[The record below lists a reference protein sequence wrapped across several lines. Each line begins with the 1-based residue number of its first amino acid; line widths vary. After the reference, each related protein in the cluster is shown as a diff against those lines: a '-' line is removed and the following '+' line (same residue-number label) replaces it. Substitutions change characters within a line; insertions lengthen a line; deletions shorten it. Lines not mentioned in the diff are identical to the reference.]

1 MSTTLLALLA
11 FLPILVTIVLM
22 TVFNQPAKRALPIS
36 WLLCVI
42 IGAFAWKMDALTIT
56 AQTIA
61 GFLSSL
67 DATLVIFG
75 AILVMNTLKKSGAM
89 SSIKKGFRAVSN
101 DKRIQAIII
110 GFMFGSFIEGGAGY
124 GTPAALAG
132 PLLVSLGFPPL
143 AAATVAL
150 IYDSAAVSFGAVGTP
165 VNTSMSQLKDT
176 LASGG
181 IDFGAYQSE
190 LTLWSAI
197 PHMVF
202 AIFLPFVGIA
212 VLTKFFGKERSFKPA
227 FEVLPFAV
235 FAGLSFAVPYVLI
248 AAVLGPEFPS
258 LFSAIIG
265 LVITILAAKAGFLV
279 PKKAWTFADEA
290 EWDDSWKSKVSSKS
304 NEEAEDEKT
313 MPLILAWMPY
323 VIIAVLLVITRID
336 AIGLKSILANDIVIN
351 TGNIFGVE
359 NANYAFKPAW
369 LPGIVPFMLVA
380 LITIPLHKMSAK
392 KVKEAWVDSLKQIAS
407 AAIAIA
413 FGVALVQIMKNSG
426 TEAMKTMLEE
436 SGKTVAKVSD
446 SGMMPIMADFLAG
459 IAGQAYL
466 VIAPFIGVLGAFIS
480 GSNTVSNILFTNLQY
495 DTAANLGLST
505 VAIVALQVVGGAI
518 GNITCI
524 NNVVAACATVGT
536 TGSEGKII
544 KTNIIPM
551 IVYTLIALATV
562 AVLIYVV
569 GFKPAW

>member
-22 TVFNQPAKRALPIS
+22 TVFNWPAKKALPLS
-36 WLLCVI
+36 WALCVI
-42 IGAFAWKMDALTIT
+42 IGVTVWKMDILTIT

-61 GFLSSL
+61 GFLNSL

-89 SSIKKGFRAVSN
+89 NSIKAGFKSVCD

-165 VNTSMSQLKDT
+165 VNTSMGQLKDT
-176 LASGG
+176 LAAGN
-181 IDFGAYQSE
+181 IDFGEYLSE

-227 FEVLPFAV
+227 FEVMPFAI
-235 FAGLSFAVPYVLI
+235 FAGLCFSVPYLLI

-258 LFSAIIG
+258 LFSSIIG
-265 LVITILAAKAGFLV
+265 LVITILAARAGFLV
-279 PKKAWTFADEA
+279 PKKSWSFADA
-290 EWDDSWKSKVSSKS
+290 SEWDDSWKSKTAQ
-304 NEEAEDEKT
+304 EEEEVEGKP
-313 MPLILAWMPY
+313 MSLILAWMPY
-323 VIIAVLLVITRID
+323 VIIAVLLVLTRID

-359 NANYAFKPAW
+359 NASYSFKPAW

-380 LITIPLHKMSAK
+380 IITIPLHKMSAK
-392 KVKEAWVDSLKQIAS
+392 AAKEAWVDSLKQIAS

-413 FGVALVQIMKNSG
+413 FGVALVQIMKNSA
-426 TEAMKTMLEE
+426 TAEMK
-436 SGKTVAKVSD
+436 
-446 SGMMPIMADFLAG
+446 GMMTIMAEFLAG
-459 IAGQAYL
+459 LAGKAYIF
-466 VIAPFIGVLGAFIS
+466 IAPFIGVLGSFIS
-480 GSNTVSNILFTNLQY
+480 GSNTVSNILFTNLQF
-495 DTAANLGLST
+495 DTAAQLGLST

-536 TGSEGKII
+536 TGAEGKII

-551 IVYTLIALATV
+551 IVYTVVALLTV
-562 AVLIYVV
+562 VVLINVF
-569 GFKPAW
+569 GFAPQW

>member
-11 FLPILVTIVLM
+11 FLPILLTIVLM
-22 TVFNQPAKRALPIS
+22 TVFNWPAKKALPLS
-36 WLLCVI
+36 WALCVI
-42 IGAFAWKMDALTIT
+42 IGIAVWKMDVLTIT

-61 GFLSSL
+61 GFLNSL

-89 SSIKKGFRAVSN
+89 NSIKAGFKSVSD

-150 IYDSAAVSFGAVGTP
+150 IYDSASVSFGAVGTP
-165 VNTSMSQLKDT
+165 VNTSMAQLKDT
-176 LASGG
+176 LAAGG
-181 IDFGAYQSE
+181 IDFGEYLSE

-212 VLTKFFGKERSFKPA
+212 VLTKFYGKERSFKPA
-227 FEVLPFAV
+227 LEVLPFAV
-235 FAGLSFAVPYVLI
+235 FAGLCFSVPYVLI

-279 PKKAWTFADEA
+279 PKKTWSFADA
-290 EWDDSWKSKVSSKS
+290 SEWDDSWKSKAVSG
-304 NEEAEDEKT
+304 NEEETSGKP
-313 MPLILAWMPY
+313 MSLVMAWMPY
-323 VIIAVLLVITRID
+323 VIIAVLLVLTRID
-336 AIGLKSILANDIVIN
+336 AIGLKSILSNKIAIS

-359 NANYAFKPAW
+359 NASYTFKPAW

-380 LITIPLHKMSAK
+380 IITIPLHKMSAK
-392 KVKEAWVDSLKQIAS
+392 AAKEAWVASLKQIAS

-413 FGVALVQIMKNSG
+413 FGVALVQIMKNSA
-426 TEAMKTMLEE
+426 TAEMK
-436 SGKTVAKVSD
+436 
-446 SGMMPIMADFLAG
+446 GMMTIMAEFLAG
-459 IAGQAYL
+459 LAGKAYIF
-466 VIAPFIGVLGAFIS
+466 IAPFIGVLGAFIS

-495 DTAANLGLST
+495 DTAFNLELST

-518 GNITCI
+518 GSITCI
-524 NNVVAACATVGT
+524 NHVVAACATVGT

-551 IVYTLIALATV
+551 IVYTIIAFLTV
-562 AVLIYVV
+562 VVLINV
-569 GFKPAW
+569 FNFAPKW

>member
-1 MSTTLLALLA
+1 MEMSTTLLALLA

-22 TVFNQPAKRALPIS
+22 TVFNWPAKKALPLS
-36 WLLCVI
+36 WALCVI
-42 IGAFAWKMDALTIT
+42 IGVSVWKMDIIT
-56 AQTIA
+56 VVAQTIA
-61 GFLSSL
+61 GFLNSL

-89 SSIKKGFRAVSN
+89 NSIKAGFKSVCD

-176 LASGG
+176 LAAGN
-181 IDFGAYQSE
+181 IDFGEYLSE

-212 VLTKFFGKERSFKPA
+212 VLTKFYGKERSFKPA
-227 FEVLPFAV
+227 FEVMPFAI
-235 FAGLSFAVPYVLI
+235 FAGLCFSVPYVLI

-279 PKKAWTFADEA
+279 PKNTWGFADKS
-290 EWDDSWKSKVSSKS
+290 EWDESWKSKVAQK
-304 NEEAEDEKT
+304 EEQTEGKP
-313 MPLILAWMPY
+313 MSLVLAWMPY
-323 VIIAVLLVITRID
+323 VIIAILLVLTRID
-336 AIGLKSILANDIVIN
+336 AIGLKSILANDIVIKIE
-351 TGNIFGVE
+351 NIFGVSG
-359 NANYAFKPAW
+359 ASYAFKPAW

-380 LITIPLHKMSAK
+380 LITIPLHKMSK
-392 KVKEAWVDSLKQIAS
+392 KAACEAWVDSLKQIAS

-413 FGVALVQIMKNSG
+413 FGVALVQIMKNSA
-426 TEAMKTMLEE
+426 TAEMK
-436 SGKTVAKVSD
+436 
-446 SGMMPIMADFLAG
+446 GMMTIMAEFLAG
-459 IAGQAYL
+459 LAGKAYL
-466 VIAPFIGVLGAFIS
+466 FIAPFIGVLGAFIS
-480 GSNTVSNILFTNLQY
+480 GSNTVSNILFTNLQF
-495 DTAANLGLST
+495 DTAAQLGLST
-505 VAIVALQVVGGAI
+505 VAVVALQVVGGAI

-524 NNVVAACATVGT
+524 NNVVASCATVGT

-551 IVYTLIALATV
+551 ILYTVVALLTAV
-562 AVLIYVV
+562 VLINVF
-569 GFKPAW
+569 GFAPQW

>member
-1 MSTTLLALLA
+1 MEMSTTLLALLA

-22 TVFNQPAKRALPIS
+22 TVFNWPAKKALPLS
-36 WLLCVI
+36 WALCVI
-42 IGAFAWKMDALTIT
+42 IGVTVWKMDILTIT

-61 GFLSSL
+61 GFLNSL

-89 SSIKKGFRAVSN
+89 NSIKAGFKSVCD

-165 VNTSMSQLKDT
+165 VNTSMGQLKDT
-176 LASGG
+176 LAAGN
-181 IDFGAYQSE
+181 IDFGEYLSE

-227 FEVLPFAV
+227 FEVMPFAI
-235 FAGLSFAVPYVLI
+235 FAGLCFSVPYLLI

-258 LFSAIIG
+258 LFSSIIG
-265 LVITILAAKAGFLV
+265 LVITILAARAGFLV
-279 PKKAWTFADEA
+279 PKKSWSFADA
-290 EWDDSWKSKVSSKS
+290 SEWDDSWKSKTAQ
-304 NEEAEDEKT
+304 EEEEVEGKP
-313 MPLILAWMPY
+313 MSLILAWMPY
-323 VIIAVLLVITRID
+323 VIIAVLLVLTRID

-359 NANYAFKPAW
+359 NASYSFKPAW

-380 LITIPLHKMSAK
+380 IITIPLHKMSAK
-392 KVKEAWVDSLKQIAS
+392 AAKEAWVDSLKQIAS

-413 FGVALVQIMKNSG
+413 FGVALVQIMKNSA
-426 TEAMKTMLEE
+426 TAEMK
-436 SGKTVAKVSD
+436 
-446 SGMMPIMADFLAG
+446 GMMTIMAEFLAG
-459 IAGQAYL
+459 LAGKAYIF
-466 VIAPFIGVLGAFIS
+466 IAPFIGVLGSFIS
-480 GSNTVSNILFTNLQY
+480 GSNTVSNILFTNLQF
-495 DTAANLGLST
+495 DTAAQLGLST

-536 TGSEGKII
+536 TGAEGKII

-551 IVYTLIALATV
+551 IVYTVVALLTVVVLVNVFGIA
-562 AVLIYVV
+562 
-569 GFKPAW
+569 PQW

>member
-22 TVFNQPAKRALPIS
+22 TIFNWPAKKALPLS
-36 WLLCVI
+36 WALCVI
-42 IGAFAWKMDALTIT
+42 IGVTVWKMDILTIT

-61 GFLSSL
+61 GFLNSL

-89 SSIKKGFRAVSN
+89 NSIKAGFKSVSD

-176 LASGG
+176 LAAGN
-181 IDFGAYQSE
+181 IDFGEYLSE

-227 FEVLPFAV
+227 LEVMPFAI
-235 FAGLSFAVPYVLI
+235 FAGLCFSVPYVLI

-265 LVITILAAKAGFLV
+265 LVVTILAARAGFLV
-279 PKKAWTFADEA
+279 PKKSWSFADA
-290 EWDDSWKSKVSSKS
+290 SEWDDSWKSKTAQ
-304 NEEAEDEKT
+304 EEEEVEGKP
-313 MPLILAWMPY
+313 MSLILAWMPY
-323 VIIAVLLVITRID
+323 VIIAVLLVLTRID

-359 NANYAFKPAW
+359 NASYSFKPAW

-380 LITIPLHKMSAK
+380 IITIPLHKMSAK
-392 KVKEAWVDSLKQIAS
+392 AAKEAWVDSLKQIAS

-413 FGVALVQIMKNSG
+413 FGVALVQIMKNSA
-426 TEAMKTMLEE
+426 TAEMK
-436 SGKTVAKVSD
+436 
-446 SGMMPIMADFLAG
+446 GMMTIMAEFLAG
-459 IAGQAYL
+459 LAGKAYIF
-466 VIAPFIGVLGAFIS
+466 IAPFIGVLGSFIS
-480 GSNTVSNILFTNLQY
+480 GSNTVSNILFTNLQF
-495 DTAANLGLST
+495 DTAAQLGLST

-536 TGSEGKII
+536 TGAEGKII

-551 IVYTLIALATV
+551 IVYTVVALLTV
-562 AVLIYVV
+562 VVLINVF
-569 GFKPAW
+569 GFAPQW

>member
-1 MSTTLLALLA
+1 MD
-11 FLPILVTIVLM
+11 VVD
-22 TVFNQPAKRALPIS
+22 
-36 WLLCVI
+36 VI
-42 IGAFAWKMDALTIT
+42 
-56 AQTIA
+56 AQTLA
-61 GFLSSL
+61 GFLNSL

-89 SSIKKGFRAVSN
+89 SSINLGFRSVSS
-101 DKRIQAIII
+101 DRRIQAIII

-176 LASGG
+176 LAGGG
-181 IDFGAYQSE
+181 IDFSAYQAE

-212 VLTKFFGKERSFKPA
+212 ILTKFFGKERSFKPA
-227 FEVLPFAV
+227 FEVLPFAI
-235 FAGLSFAVPYVLI
+235 FAGLSFAVPYVII
-248 AAVLGPEFPS
+248 AAILGPEFPS

-279 PKKAWTFADEA
+279 PKKTWSFADEA
-290 EWDDSWKSKVSSKS
+290 EWDDSWKSKVVSKS
-304 NEEAEDEKT
+304 DDAEGSDAKP

-323 VIIAVLLVITRID
+323 VIIALLLVITRID
-336 AIGLKSILANDIVIN
+336 AIGLKKILSSDIVIS
-351 TGNIFGVE
+351 TGNLFGVE
-359 NANYAFKPAW
+359 NASYAFKPAW

-392 KVKEAWVDSLKQIAS
+392 KVKEAWGDSLKQIAS

-426 TEAMKTMLEE
+426 TEAMMNTLKEAGHE
-436 SGKTVAKVSD
+436 VAKVSD
-446 SGMMPIMADFLAG
+446 SGMMPIMADFLASL
-459 IAGQAYL
+459 AGQAYI

-495 DTAANLGLST
+495 DTATNLGLST

-536 TGSEGKII
+536 TGAEGKII

-551 IVYTLIALATV
+551 IVYTLIALGTV
-562 AVLIYVV
+562 AVLVYVI
-569 GFKPAW
+569 GFKPTW

>member
-11 FLPILVTIVLM
+11 FLPILVTIILM
-22 TVFNQPAKRALPIS
+22 TAFNQPAKRALPIA
-36 WLLCVI
+36 WALCVI
-42 IGAFAWKMDALTIT
+42 IGVVFWKMDILTVA

-61 GFLSSL
+61 GFLNSL

-89 SSIKKGFRAVSN
+89 NSIKAGFKSVSD

-176 LASGG
+176 LAAGN
-181 IDFGAYQSE
+181 IDFNEYLSE

-227 FEVLPFAV
+227 LEVLPFAI
-235 FAGLSFAVPYVLI
+235 FAGLAFSVPYLLI

-265 LVITILAAKAGFLV
+265 LVITILAARAGFLV
-279 PKKAWTFADEA
+279 PKKTWGFADA
-290 EWDDSWKSKVSSKS
+290 SEWDESWKSKSAGK
-304 NEEAEDEKT
+304 EEQSEGKP
-313 MPLILAWMPY
+313 MSLILAWMPY
-323 VIIAVLLVITRID
+323 VIIALLLVITRID
-336 AIGLKSILANDIVIN
+336 AIGLKSILSNDIAIS
-351 TGNIFGVE
+351 TGDIFGVK
-359 NANYAFKPAW
+359 NASYTFKPAW

-380 LITIPLHKMSAK
+380 LVTIPMHKMSAK
-392 KVKEAWVDSLKQIAS
+392 AVKEAWADSLKQIAS

-413 FGVALVQIMKNSG
+413 FGVALVQIMKNSA
-426 TEAMKTMLEE
+426 TADMK
-436 SGKTVAKVSD
+436 
-446 SGMMPIMADFLAG
+446 GMMTVMAEFLAG
-459 IAGQAYL
+459 IAGKAYL

-495 DTAANLGLST
+495 DTALNLQLST

-551 IVYTLIALATV
+551 ILYTIVALLTV
-562 AVLIYVV
+562 LLLVNVL
-569 GFKPAW
+569 GFAPKY

>member
-11 FLPILVTIVLM
+11 FLPILVTIILM
-22 TVFNQPAKRALPIS
+22 TAFNQPAKRALPIA
-36 WLLCVI
+36 WVLCVI
-42 IGAFAWKMDALTIT
+42 IGIAFWKIDVLTIV

-61 GFLSSL
+61 GFLNSL

-89 SSIKKGFRAVSN
+89 NSIKTGFKSVSD

-110 GFMFGSFIEGGAGY
+110 GFMFGSFIEAGAGY

-132 PLLVSLGFPPL
+132 PLLISLGFPPL

-176 LASGG
+176 LAASN
-181 IDFGAYQSE
+181 IDFNEYLSE

-202 AIFLPFVGIA
+202 AIFLPFMGIA

-227 FEVLPFAV
+227 LEVMPFAI
-235 FAGLSFAVPYVLI
+235 FAGLSFSVPYLLI
-248 AAVLGPEFPS
+248 AMVLGPEFPS

-279 PKKAWTFADEA
+279 PKKSWDFGDSS
-290 EWDDSWKSKVSSKS
+290 EWDDSWKSKAANSDS
-304 NEEAEDEKT
+304 EESAGKP
-313 MPLILAWMPY
+313 MSLVMAWMPY
-323 VIIAVLLVITRID
+323 VIIALLLVITRID
-336 AIGLKSILANDIVIN
+336 AIGLKKILSTDIAIS
-351 TGNIFGVE
+351 TGDIFGVK
-359 NANYAFKPAW
+359 NASYTFKPAW

-380 LITIPLHKMSAK
+380 LITIPMHKMSRKAA
-392 KVKEAWVDSLKQIAS
+392 KEAWGDSIKQIAS

-413 FGVALVQIMKNSG
+413 FGVALVQIMKNSA
-426 TEAMKTMLEE
+426 TAEM
-436 SGKTVAKVSD
+436 D
-446 SGMMPIMADFLAG
+446 GMMTIMAEFLAG
-459 IAGQAYL
+459 LAGKAYIF
-466 VIAPFIGVLGAFIS
+466 IAPFIGVLGAFIS
-480 GSNTVSNILFTNLQY
+480 GSNTVANILFTNLQY
-495 DTAANLGLST
+495 DTALNLELST

-524 NNVVAACATVGT
+524 NNIVAACATVGT
-536 TGSEGKII
+536 TGAEGKIL
-544 KTNIIPM
+544 KTNILPM
-551 IVYTLIALATV
+551 IIYTIIALLTV
-562 AVLIYVV
+562 VVLVNVIGYAPK
-569 GFKPAW
+569 F

>member
-22 TVFNQPAKRALPIS
+22 TVFNWPAKKALPLS
-36 WLLCVI
+36 WALCVI
-42 IGAFAWKMDALTIT
+42 IGVTVWKMDILTIT

-61 GFLSSL
+61 GFLNSL

-89 SSIKKGFRAVSN
+89 NSIKAGFKSVCD

-165 VNTSMSQLKDT
+165 VNTSMGQLKDT
-176 LASGG
+176 LAAGN
-181 IDFGAYQSE
+181 IDFGEYLSE

-202 AIFLPFVGIA
+202 AICLPFVGIA

-227 FEVLPFAV
+227 FEVMPFAI
-235 FAGLSFAVPYVLI
+235 FAGLCFSVPYLLI

-258 LFSAIIG
+258 LFSSIIG
-265 LVITILAAKAGFLV
+265 LVITILAARAGFLV
-279 PKKAWTFADEA
+279 PKKSWSFADA
-290 EWDDSWKSKVSSKS
+290 SEWDDSWKSKTAQ
-304 NEEAEDEKT
+304 EEEEVEGKP
-313 MPLILAWMPY
+313 MSLILAWMPY
-323 VIIAVLLVITRID
+323 VIIAVLLVLTRID

-359 NANYAFKPAW
+359 NASYSFKPAW

-380 LITIPLHKMSAK
+380 IITIPLHKMSAK
-392 KVKEAWVDSLKQIAS
+392 AAKEAWVDSLKQIAS

-413 FGVALVQIMKNSG
+413 FGVALVQIMKNSA
-426 TEAMKTMLEE
+426 TAEMK
-436 SGKTVAKVSD
+436 
-446 SGMMPIMADFLAG
+446 GMMTIMAEFLAG
-459 IAGQAYL
+459 LAGKAYIF
-466 VIAPFIGVLGAFIS
+466 IAPFIGVLGSFIS
-480 GSNTVSNILFTNLQY
+480 GSNTVSNILFTNLQF
-495 DTAANLGLST
+495 DTAAQLGLST

-536 TGSEGKII
+536 TGAEGKII

-551 IVYTLIALATV
+551 IVYTVVALLTVVVLVNVFGIA
-562 AVLIYVV
+562 
-569 GFKPAW
+569 PQW

>member
-22 TVFNQPAKRALPIS
+22 TVLNWPAKKALPLS
-36 WLLCVI
+36 WALCVI
-42 IGAFAWKMDALTIT
+42 IGLTVWKMDALTIV

-61 GFLSSL
+61 GFLNSL

-89 SSIKKGFRAVSN
+89 NSIKAGFKSVSD

-176 LASGG
+176 LAAGN
-181 IDFGAYQSE
+181 IDYNEYLSE

-212 VLTKFFGKERSFKPA
+212 ILTKFFGKERSFKPA
-227 FEVLPFAV
+227 FEVLPFAI
-235 FAGLSFAVPYVLI
+235 FAGLCFSVPYVLI

-265 LVITILAAKAGFLV
+265 LVITILAARAGFLV
-279 PKKAWTFADEA
+279 PKNPWSFADA
-290 EWDDSWKSKVSSKS
+290 SEWDESWKSKTKS
-304 NEEAEDEKT
+304 NEEEKT
-313 MPLILAWMPY
+313 EDKHMPLILAWMPY
-323 VIIAVLLVITRID
+323 VIIAILLVVTRID
-336 AIGLKSILANDIVIN
+336 SLGLKQILSTDIAIR
-351 TGNIFGVE
+351 TGDLFGVK
-359 NANYAFKPAW
+359 NASYTFKPAW

-392 KVKEAWVDSLKQIAS
+392 AAKEAWVDSLKQIAS

-413 FGVALVQIMKNSG
+413 FGVALVQIMKNSA
-426 TEAMKTMLEE
+426 TESMK
-436 SGKTVAKVSD
+436 
-446 SGMMPIMADFLAG
+446 GMMTIMAEFLSDL
-459 IAGQAYL
+459 AGQAYI

-495 DTAANLGLST
+495 DTALNLQLST

-551 IVYTLIALATV
+551 ILYTLVALLTV
-562 AVLIYVV
+562 VVLVYVF
-569 GFKPAW
+569 GFMPAF

>member
-22 TVFNQPAKRALPIS
+22 TALNWPAKRALPVA
-36 WLLCVI
+36 WALCAIFGIFV
-42 IGAFAWKMDALTIT
+42 WKMNWLTVV

-61 GFLSSL
+61 GFLGSL

-75 AILVMNTLKKSGAM
+75 AILLMNTLKKSGAM
-89 SSIKKGFRAVSN
+89 NAIQTGFKSVSS

-110 GFMFGSFIEGGAGY
+110 GFMFGSFIEGAAGY

-165 VNTSMSQLKDT
+165 VNMSFDLLNKEGGALQT
-176 LASGG
+176 AG
-181 IDFGAYQSE
+181 IDSAQYLKE

-227 FEVLPFAV
+227 LEVLPFSI
-235 FAGLSFAVPYVLI
+235 FAGLCFSVPYLLI

-258 LFSAIIG
+258 LFSAVIG
-265 LVITILAAKAGFLV
+265 LVITILAARAGFLV
-279 PKKAWTFADEA
+279 PKKPWSFADES
-290 EWDDSWKSKVSSKS
+290 EWDESWKSKAAKTDSKETEGKPMS
-304 NEEAEDEKT
+304 
-313 MPLILAWMPY
+313 LVLAWMPY
-323 VIIAVLLVITRID
+323 VIIALLLVVTRID
-336 AIGLKSILANDIVIN
+336 AIGLKKILSSDLVIS
-351 TGNIFGVE
+351 TGNILGVE
-359 NANYAFKPAW
+359 NATYAFKPAW

-380 LITIPLHKMSAK
+380 LITIPMHRMSAK
-392 KVKEAWVDSLKQIAS
+392 AAKEAWVDSLKQIAG
-407 AAIAIA
+407 AAVAIA
-413 FGVALVQIMKNSG
+413 FGVALVQIMKNSA
-426 TEAMKTMLEE
+426 TAEMK
-436 SGKTVAKVSD
+436 
-446 SGMMPIMADFLAG
+446 GMMTVMAEFLAG
-459 IAGQAYL
+459 IAGQAYFF
-466 VIAPFIGVLGAFIS
+466 IAPFIGVLGAFIS

-495 DTAANLGLST
+495 DTAAQLQLST

-544 KTNIIPM
+544 KTNILPM
-551 IVYTLIALATV
+551 VIYTIVALLTVLLLINV
-562 AVLIYVV
+562 I
-569 GFKPAW
+569 GFAPTW

>member
-1 MSTTLLALLA
+1 MEMSTTLLALLA

-22 TVFNQPAKRALPIS
+22 TVFNWPAKKALPLS
-36 WLLCVI
+36 WALCVI
-42 IGAFAWKMDALTIT
+42 IGVAVWKMDVITIV

-61 GFLSSL
+61 GFLNSL

-89 SSIKKGFRAVSN
+89 NSIKAGFKSVSD

-176 LASGG
+176 LAAGN
-181 IDFGAYQSE
+181 IDFGEYLSE

-212 VLTKFFGKERSFKPA
+212 VLTKFYGRERSFKPA
-227 FEVLPFAV
+227 LEVMPFAI
-235 FAGLSFAVPYVLI
+235 FAGLCFSVPYVLI

-265 LVITILAAKAGFLV
+265 LVVTILAARAGFLV
-279 PKKAWTFADEA
+279 PRNTWSFADA
-290 EWDDSWKSKVSSKS
+290 SEWDDSWKSKAAK
-304 NEEAEDEKT
+304 EEEEIEGKP
-313 MPLILAWMPY
+313 MSLVLAWMPY
-323 VIIAVLLVITRID
+323 VIIAVLLVLTRID
-336 AIGLKSILANDIVIN
+336 AIGLKSILANDIVIKIE
-351 TGNIFGVE
+351 NILGV
-359 NANYAFKPAW
+359 AGASYSFKPAW

-392 KVKEAWVDSLKQIAS
+392 AAKEAWVDSLKQIAS

-413 FGVALVQIMKNSG
+413 FGVALVQIMKNSA
-426 TEAMKTMLEE
+426 TAEMK
-436 SGKTVAKVSD
+436 
-446 SGMMPIMADFLAG
+446 GMMTIMAEFLAG
-459 IAGQAYL
+459 LAGKAYIF
-466 VIAPFIGVLGAFIS
+466 IAPFIGVLGAFIS
-480 GSNTVSNILFTNLQY
+480 GSNTVSNILFTNLQF
-495 DTAANLGLST
+495 DTAAQLGLST

-536 TGSEGKII
+536 TGAEGKII

-551 IVYTLIALATV
+551 IVYTVVALLTV
-562 AVLIYVV
+562 VVLINIF
-569 GFKPAW
+569 GFAPQW

>member
-22 TVFNQPAKRALPIS
+22 TVFNWPAKKALPLS
-36 WLLCVI
+36 WALCVI
-42 IGAFAWKMDALTIT
+42 IGVTVWKMDILTIT

-61 GFLSSL
+61 GFLNSL

-89 SSIKKGFRAVSN
+89 NSIKAGFKSVCD

-165 VNTSMSQLKDT
+165 VNTSMGQLKDT
-176 LASGG
+176 LAAGN
-181 IDFGAYQSE
+181 IDFGEYLSE

-227 FEVLPFAV
+227 FEVMPFAI
-235 FAGLSFAVPYVLI
+235 FAGLCFSVPYLLI

-258 LFSAIIG
+258 LFSSIIG
-265 LVITILAAKAGFLV
+265 LVITILAARAGFLV
-279 PKKAWTFADEA
+279 PKKSWSFADA
-290 EWDDSWKSKVSSKS
+290 SEWDDSWKSKTAQ
-304 NEEAEDEKT
+304 EEEEVEGKP
-313 MPLILAWMPY
+313 MSLILAWMPY
-323 VIIAVLLVITRID
+323 VIIAVLLVLTRID

-359 NANYAFKPAW
+359 NASYSFKPAW

-380 LITIPLHKMSAK
+380 IITIPLHKMSAK
-392 KVKEAWVDSLKQIAS
+392 AAKEAWVDSLKQIAS

-413 FGVALVQIMKNSG
+413 FGVALVQIMKNSA
-426 TEAMKTMLEE
+426 TAEMK
-436 SGKTVAKVSD
+436 
-446 SGMMPIMADFLAG
+446 GMMTIMAEFLAG
-459 IAGQAYL
+459 LAGKAYIF
-466 VIAPFIGVLGAFIS
+466 IAPFIGVLGSFIS
-480 GSNTVSNILFTNLQY
+480 GSNTVSNILFTNLQF
-495 DTAANLGLST
+495 DTAAQLGLST

-536 TGSEGKII
+536 TGAEGKII

-551 IVYTLIALATV
+551 IVYTVVALLTVVVLVNVFGIA
-562 AVLIYVV
+562 
-569 GFKPAW
+569 PQW

>member
-1 MSTTLLALLA
+1 MEMSTTLLALLA

-22 TVFNQPAKRALPIS
+22 TVFNWPAKKALPLS
-36 WLLCVI
+36 WALCVI
-42 IGAFAWKMDALTIT
+42 IGVTVWKMDILTIT

-61 GFLSSL
+61 GFLNSL

-89 SSIKKGFRAVSN
+89 NSIKAGFKSVSD

-176 LASGG
+176 LAAGN
-181 IDFGAYQSE
+181 IDFGEYLSE

-227 FEVLPFAV
+227 FEVMPFAI
-235 FAGLSFAVPYVLI
+235 FAGLCFSVPYFLI

-258 LFSAIIG
+258 LFSSIIG
-265 LVITILAAKAGFLV
+265 LVITILAASAGFLV
-279 PKKAWTFADEA
+279 PKKSWSFADA
-290 EWDDSWKSKVSSKS
+290 SEWDDSWKSKTAQ
-304 NEEAEDEKT
+304 EEEEVEGKP
-313 MPLILAWMPY
+313 MSLILAWMPY
-323 VIIAVLLVITRID
+323 VIIAVLLVLTRID

-359 NANYAFKPAW
+359 NASYSFKPAW

-380 LITIPLHKMSAK
+380 IITIPLHKMSAK
-392 KVKEAWVDSLKQIAS
+392 AAKEAWVDSLKQIAS

-413 FGVALVQIMKNSG
+413 FGVALVQIMKNSA
-426 TEAMKTMLEE
+426 TAEMK
-436 SGKTVAKVSD
+436 
-446 SGMMPIMADFLAG
+446 GMMTIMAEFLAG
-459 IAGQAYL
+459 LAGKAYIF
-466 VIAPFIGVLGAFIS
+466 IAPFIGVLGSFIS
-480 GSNTVSNILFTNLQY
+480 GSNTVSNILFTNLQF
-495 DTAANLGLST
+495 DTAAQLGLST

-536 TGSEGKII
+536 TGAEGKII

-551 IVYTLIALATV
+551 IVYTVVALLTV
-562 AVLIYVV
+562 VVLINVF
-569 GFKPAW
+569 GFAPQW

>member
-1 MSTTLLALLA
+1 MTYLYAFLA

-22 TVFNQPAKRALPIS
+22 TVFSWPAKKALPLAWGMCAIFG
-36 WLLCVI
+36 V
-42 IGAFAWKMDALTIT
+42 AVWKMDVVDVI
-56 AQTIA
+56 AQTLA
-61 GFLSSL
+61 GFLNSL

-89 SSIKKGFRAVSN
+89 SSINLGFRSVSS
-101 DKRIQAIII
+101 DRRIQAIII

-165 VNTSMSQLKDT
+165 VITSMSQLRDT
-176 LASGG
+176 LSANG
-181 IDFGAYQSE
+181 IDFNAYQSE

-202 AIFLPFVGIA
+202 ALFLPFVGIA
-212 VLTKFFGKERSFKPA
+212 ILTKFYGKEKSFKPA
-227 FEVLPFAV
+227 LEVLPFAL
-235 FAGLSFAVPYVLI
+235 FAGLCFSLPYVLI

-265 LVITILAAKAGFLV
+265 LVITIIAAKAGFLV
-279 PKKAWTFADEA
+279 PKKAWDFPDKE
-290 EWDDSWKSKVSSKS
+290 EWDDSWKSKASSEPIAAT
-304 NEEAEDEKT
+304 EEKPMSLIRAWI
-313 MPLILAWMPY
+313 PYVLIALILVA
-323 VIIAVLLVITRID
+323 TRID
-336 AIGLKSILANDIVIN
+336 ALGLKAILSGFAIN
-351 TGNIFGVE
+351 VTNILGVE
-359 NANYAFKPAW
+359 GASYAFKPAW

-380 LITIPLHKMSAK
+380 ILTIPIHKMSAK
-392 KVKEAWVDSLKQIAS
+392 KVKEAWLDSLKQIAG

-413 FGVALVQIMKNSG
+413 FGVALVQIMRNSA
-426 TEAMKTMLEE
+426 TEAME
-436 SGKTVAKVSD
+436 
-446 SGMMPIMADFLAG
+446 GMMTIMAKFLSD
-459 IAGQAYL
+459 IAGAAYII
-466 VIAPFIGVLGAFIS
+466 IAPFIGVLGAFIS
-480 GSNTVSNILFTNLQY
+480 GSNTVSNVLFTNLQY
-495 DTAANLGLST
+495 DAATNLGLST

-551 IVYTLIALATV
+551 IIYTV
-562 AVLIYVV
+562 AALLTVVVLTNLI
-569 GFKPAW
+569 GFVPAW

>member
-1 MSTTLLALLA
+1 MEMSTTLLALLA

-22 TVFNQPAKRALPIS
+22 TVFNWPAKKALPLS
-36 WLLCVI
+36 WALCVI
-42 IGAFAWKMDALTIT
+42 IGITVWKMDVLTIT

-61 GFLSSL
+61 GFLNSL

-89 SSIKKGFRAVSN
+89 NSIKAGFKSVSD

-165 VNTSMSQLKDT
+165 VNTSMTQLKDT
-176 LASGG
+176 LAAGN
-181 IDFGAYQSE
+181 IDFGEYLSE

-212 VLTKFFGKERSFKPA
+212 VLTKFYGKERSFKPA
-227 FEVLPFAV
+227 LEVLPFAV
-235 FAGLSFAVPYVLI
+235 FAGLCFSVPYVLI

-265 LVITILAAKAGFLV
+265 LVITILAARAGFLV
-279 PKKAWTFADEA
+279 PKKTWSFADA
-290 EWDDSWKSKVSSKS
+290 SEWDDSWKSKVAQK
-304 NEEAEDEKT
+304 EEQVEGKP
-313 MPLILAWMPY
+313 MSLILAWMPY
-323 VIIAVLLVITRID
+323 VIIAVLLVLTRID
-336 AIGLKSILANDIVIN
+336 AIGLKSIFANKLVVS
-351 TGNIFGVE
+351 TGNIFGIQ
-359 NANYAFKPAW
+359 NASYTFKPAW

-380 LITIPLHKMSAK
+380 VITIPLHKMSAK
-392 KVKEAWVDSLKQIAS
+392 AAKEAWVDSLKQIAS

-413 FGVALVQIMKNSG
+413 FGVALVQIMKNS
-426 TEAMKTMLEE
+426 TTAEMK
-436 SGKTVAKVSD
+436 
-446 SGMMPIMADFLAG
+446 GMMTVMAEFLAG
-459 IAGQAYL
+459 LAGKAYIF
-466 VIAPFIGVLGAFIS
+466 IAPFIGVLGAFIS
-480 GSNTVSNILFTNLQY
+480 GSNTVSNILFTNLQF
-495 DTAANLGLST
+495 DTAAQLGLST

-536 TGSEGKII
+536 TGAEGKII

-551 IVYTLIALATV
+551 IVYTVVALLTV
-562 AVLIYVV
+562 VVLINVF
-569 GFKPAW
+569 GFAPQW

>member
-22 TVFNQPAKRALPIS
+22 TVFNWPAKKALPLS
-36 WLLCVI
+36 WALCVI
-42 IGAFAWKMDALTIT
+42 IGVTVWKMDILTIT

-61 GFLSSL
+61 GFLNSL

-89 SSIKKGFRAVSN
+89 NSIKAGFKSVCD

-165 VNTSMSQLKDT
+165 VNTSMGQLKDT
-176 LASGG
+176 LAAGN
-181 IDFGAYQSE
+181 IDFGEYLSE
-190 LTLWSAI
+190 PTLWSAI

-227 FEVLPFAV
+227 FEVMPFAI
-235 FAGLSFAVPYVLI
+235 FAGLCFSVPYLLI

-258 LFSAIIG
+258 LFSSIIG
-265 LVITILAAKAGFLV
+265 LVITILAARAGFLV
-279 PKKAWTFADEA
+279 PKKSWSFADA
-290 EWDDSWKSKVSSKS
+290 SEWDDSWKSKTAQ
-304 NEEAEDEKT
+304 EEEEVEGKP
-313 MPLILAWMPY
+313 MSLILAWMPY
-323 VIIAVLLVITRID
+323 VIIAVLLVLTRID

-359 NANYAFKPAW
+359 NASYSFKPAW

-380 LITIPLHKMSAK
+380 IITIPLHKMSAK
-392 KVKEAWVDSLKQIAS
+392 AAKEAWVDSLKQIAS

-413 FGVALVQIMKNSG
+413 FGVALVQIMKNSA
-426 TEAMKTMLEE
+426 TAEMK
-436 SGKTVAKVSD
+436 
-446 SGMMPIMADFLAG
+446 GMMTIMAEFLAG
-459 IAGQAYL
+459 LAGKAYIF
-466 VIAPFIGVLGAFIS
+466 IAPFIGVLGSFIS
-480 GSNTVSNILFTNLQY
+480 GSNTVSNILFTNLQF
-495 DTAANLGLST
+495 DTAAQLGLST

-536 TGSEGKII
+536 TGAEGKII

-551 IVYTLIALATV
+551 IVYTVVALLTVVVLVNVFGIA
-562 AVLIYVV
+562 
-569 GFKPAW
+569 PQW

>member
-22 TVFNQPAKRALPIS
+22 TIFNWPAKKALPLS
-36 WLLCVI
+36 WALCVI
-42 IGAFAWKMDALTIT
+42 IGVTVWKMDILTIT

-61 GFLSSL
+61 GFLNSL

-89 SSIKKGFRAVSN
+89 NSIKAGFKSVCD

-165 VNTSMSQLKDT
+165 VNTSMGQLKDT
-176 LASGG
+176 LAAGN
-181 IDFGAYQSE
+181 IDFGEYLSE

-227 FEVLPFAV
+227 LEVMPFAI
-235 FAGLSFAVPYVLI
+235 FAGLCFSVPYVLI

-265 LVITILAAKAGFLV
+265 LVVTILAARAGFLV
-279 PKKAWTFADEA
+279 PKKSWSFADA
-290 EWDDSWKSKVSSKS
+290 SEWDDSWKSKTAQ
-304 NEEAEDEKT
+304 EEEEVEGKP
-313 MPLILAWMPY
+313 MSLILAWMPY
-323 VIIAVLLVITRID
+323 VIIAVLLVLTRID

-359 NANYAFKPAW
+359 NASYSFKPAW

-380 LITIPLHKMSAK
+380 IITIPLHKMSAK
-392 KVKEAWVDSLKQIAS
+392 AAKEAWVDSLKQIAS

-413 FGVALVQIMKNSG
+413 FGVALVQIMKNSA
-426 TEAMKTMLEE
+426 TAEMK
-436 SGKTVAKVSD
+436 
-446 SGMMPIMADFLAG
+446 GMMTIMAEFLAG
-459 IAGQAYL
+459 LAGKAYIF
-466 VIAPFIGVLGAFIS
+466 IAPFIGVLGSFIS
-480 GSNTVSNILFTNLQY
+480 GSNTVSNILFTNLQF
-495 DTAANLGLST
+495 DTAAQLGLST

-536 TGSEGKII
+536 TGAEGKII

-551 IVYTLIALATV
+551 IVYTVVALLTV
-562 AVLIYVV
+562 VVLINVF
-569 GFKPAW
+569 GFAPQW

>member
-1 MSTTLLALLA
+1 MNPIYALLA

-22 TVFNQPAKRALPIS
+22 TVFSWPAKKALPLS
-36 WLLCVI
+36 WAMCAIFGVAI
-42 IGAFAWKMDALTIT
+42 WKMEVLDVV
-56 AQTIA
+56 AQTLA
-61 GFLSSL
+61 GFLNSL

-89 SSIKKGFRAVSN
+89 SAINVGFKSVSN

-110 GFMFGSFIEGGAGY
+110 GFMFGSFIEGAAGY

-132 PLLVSLGFPPL
+132 PLLVSLGFPTI

-150 IYDSAAVSFGAVGTP
+150 IFDSAAVSFGAVGTP
-165 VNTSMSQLKDT
+165 VITSMSQLKDT
-176 LASGG
+176 LAGSG
-181 IDFGAYQSE
+181 IDFDAYQAQ

-212 VLTKFFGKERSFKPA
+212 VMTKFYGKERSFKPA
-227 FEVLPFAV
+227 LEVLPFAI
-235 FAGLSFAVPYVLI
+235 FAGLCFSVPYVLI
-248 AAVLGPEFPS
+248 AAFLGPEFPS
-258 LFSAIIG
+258 MFSSIIG

-279 PKKAWTFADEA
+279 PKKSWDFGDVS
-290 EWDDSWKSKVSSKS
+290 EWDESWKPK
-304 NEEAEDEKT
+304 NMGEEKAEEGKKP
-313 MPLILAWMPY
+313 MSLVRAWIPYVLIGLIL
-323 VIIAVLLVITRID
+323 VVTRID
-336 AIGLKSILANDIVIN
+336 SLGLKGILSNFAIKID
-351 TGNIFGVE
+351 NILGVE
-359 NANYAFKPAW
+359 GASYAFKPAW
-369 LPGIVPFMLVA
+369 LPGIVPFALVA
-380 LITIPLHKMSAK
+380 LLTIPIHKMGAK
-392 KVKEAWVDSLKQIAS
+392 QVKEAWLDSLKQIAG

-413 FGVALVQIMKNSG
+413 FGVALVQIMKNSA
-426 TEAMKTMLEE
+426 TEHMA
-436 SGKTVAKVSD
+436 
-446 SGMMPIMADFLAG
+446 GMMTVMAEFLAG
-459 IAGQAYL
+459 IAGKAYL

-495 DTAANLGLST
+495 NIAANLELST

-551 IVYTLIALATV
+551 IIYTLIALLTV
-562 AVLIYVV
+562 VVLTNVI
-569 GFKPAW
+569 GFAPTW